1 MTAIADAECEVKDTL
16 RRAQQGDHD
25 AFAAIIGDYQGVVFG
40 IAYNFF
46 PDRAVSEEIAQD
58 VFLQLYKNLAA
69 IHSPSHLLY
78 WLRQV
83 TSRKCI
89 DEMRRSRPRRV
100 NLDDL
105 DLSVTPRLIDPL
117 IARRLRGL
125 IAALP
130 DMQRLILTL
139 RYQEELGPSE
149 IGGIVGIPEN
159 TVKSYLHRALTAL
172 RKEFGGDREH

>member
-1 MTAIADAECEVKDTL
+1 MTAIADAECAVEDTL
-16 RRAQQGDHD
+16 RRAQHGDHD
-25 AFAAIIGDYQGVVFG
+25 AFAAIISDYQGVVFG

-46 PDRAVSEEIAQD
+46 PHRALAEEIAQE
-58 VFLQLYKNLAA
+58 VFLQLYRNIAA
-69 IHSPSHLLY
+69 IHSPPHLLY

-89 DEMRRSRPRRV
+89 DEMRRSGPRRV

-105 DLSVTPRLIDPL
+105 EIAVTPRLIDPL
-117 IARRLRGL
+117 IARRLREL

-139 RYQEELGPSE
+139 RYQEELGPAD
-149 IGGIVGIPEN
+149 IGRIVGMPEN

-172 RKEFGGDREH
+172 RKEFGGDRGH